1 MTAESQNSDMAESA
15 EGSQQK
21 HRLRKLLLAAKPL
34 GGNVGALSQDE
45 LFGQGFKVPAGSAEL
60 GR

>member
-1 MTAESQNSDMAESA
+1 MYVDSENVLLCRGGAPP
-15 EGSQQK
+15 GK
-21 HRLRKLLLAAKPL
+21 RKLLPAPKPL

-45 LFGQGFKVPAGSAEL
+45 LFGQGFKVPKL